1 MLGLKSNQVSCNF
14 QKLKLA
20 RESLLFSQDGG
31 TNGDGSKFEFIAELV
46 GLGSEKAL
54 AQMKQLYSQPSSFV
68 ADAIFLP
75 PPPPGCCRKCG
86 FMGEPA

>member
-1 MLGLKSNQVSCNF
+1 MGMDQN
-14 QKLKLA
+14 
-20 RESLLFSQDGG
+20 
-31 TNGDGSKFEFIAELV
+31 FEFIAEL
-46 GLGSEKAL
+46 GRLGSVKAL
-54 AQMKQLYSQPSSFV
+54 AQMKQLYSQPSSSV